1 MYTPPLT
8 YSEPKPEQEK
18 SIMENYVRMI
28 GYGLSTTFWTTF
40 ANVWNGL
47 VIYDMFERYQRG
59 ERWQSI
65 IGGVLL
71 TGIAQIANIAMYDM
85 ISEEYTD
92 EKNAAAQKRQYR
104 DAIREK
110 KRRTINTLVK
120 EHPYL
125 TQWSE
130 RFSEKKTEQTL

>member
-8 YSEPKPEQEK
+8 YNKPKPEQEK
-18 SIMENYVRMI
+18 SIAGNYARMI
-28 GYGLSTTFWTTF
+28 GYGLSATFWTTF
-40 ANVWNGL
+40 TNAWNGW

-65 IGGVLL
+65 IGG
-71 TGIAQIANIAMYDM
+71 TFITAIAQASSIAIYDM
-85 ISEEYTD
+85 ISEEYIA

-104 DAIREK
+104 DAILEK

-125 TQWSE
+125 TEWGE
-130 RFSEKKTEQTL
+130 RFSEKKT